1 MIKQTILDITNEEA
15 CNYFLQASKYCTI
28 DLPKYFDF
36 QPLLNC
42 LDKKIG
48 RKTLYEIVQDKPDS
62 KKDTKDTPKDYE
74 GVNYKFLTNK
84 DGNFAW
90 RPMQIIN
97 PAIYVCLVNRITE
110 EENWAV
116 ITSRFKKFQENEKI
130 KCYSLPLLTE
140 ESNSQI
146 KKDSAQSIINWWKE
160 IEQQSIE
167 LALKYNCVLITD
179 ITDCYGSIYTHSIG
193 WALHGKKAAREDNK
207 QKPKLCGCIIDDL
220 IRAMSYRQSNG
231 IPQGSV
237 LMDFIA
243 EMVLG
248 YADMLLSYR
257 LNGFEIDENEQQ
269 VGKTEEIVGDYQIL
283 RYRDDY
289 RIFAKTQEDAVKIA
303 KVLSE
308 ILSELNLRLNT
319 QKTFVS
325 NNIIRDVIKP
335 DKLYWNEAK
344 HGEKTLQNHLLLIH
358 SLAEKHPNTGSV
370 SRALNKFLDRV
381 YPLNIL
387 KNDSSKVLIS
397 ILVDIAYNNP
407 RVYSLVVVCIGKILS
422 IEPDKLAVED
432 IYKLIEKKFD
442 NKPNVGYWK
451 VWFQRLTIKTDRERE
466 KDSDESLCKVAA
478 NATVN
483 LWINDWLKQE
493 YQTVFENTSI
503 FNEEAYNNLSENPG
517 KDEAKIFGY

>member
-1 MIKQTILDITNEEA
+1 MEKKQNILNLTNEEA
-15 CNYFLQASKYCTI
+15 RQYFLSASKYCTI

-36 QPLLNC
+36 QPLLNS

-48 RKTLYEIVQDKPDS
+48 RKTLYEIVQDKPDN
-62 KKDTKDTPKDYE
+62 KKDTPKDYE
-74 GVNYKFLTNK
+74 SVNYKFLTNK
-84 DGNFAW
+84 DGNYAW

-110 EENWAV
+110 EKNWEV
-116 ITSRFKKFQENEKI
+116 ITSRFKKFKKNEKII

-140 ESNSQI
+140 ESKSQL
-146 KKDSAQSIINWWKE
+146 KTDSAQSIINWWEE

-167 LALKYNCVLITD
+167 LALKYNCVMITD

-193 WALHGKKAAREDNK
+193 WALHGKKEARK
-207 QKPKLCGCIIDDL
+207 HRTQQPPTLCGCIIDDL
-220 IRAMSYRQSNG
+220 IQAMSYRQTNG

-257 LNGFEIDENEQQ
+257 LQGIKIDEDEKQ
-269 VGKTEEIVGDYQIL
+269 VKKGDKILGEYEIL

-289 RIFAKTQEDAVKIA
+289 RIFASTQEDAVKIA

-308 ILSELNLRLNT
+308 TLSELNLRLNT

-344 HGEKTLQNHLLLIH
+344 HGEKTLQKHLLLIH
-358 SLAEKHPNTGSV
+358 SLAEKHPNAGSV
-370 SRALNKFLDRV
+370 STALSKFLDRL

-451 VWFQRLTIKTDRERE
+451 VWFQRLTIKTNRERE
-466 KDSDESLCKVAA
+466 KDSDESLCRVAA
-478 NATVN
+478 KVTVK
-483 LWINDWLKQE
+483 LWNNKWLKQG
-493 YQTVFENTSI
+493 YQKTFKDTSI
-503 FNEEAYNNLSENPG
+503 FNEETYNNLSENPG
-517 KDEAKIFGY
+517 KDEAQLFGY